1 MRLLGWLRRKPRA
14 PLEVTFGG
22 SSPRPRRVL
31 VTGAAGSVAGMVL
44 PLLRDQAQR
53 WRLTDS
59 RDAMP
64 SHLGEVRVQLLG
76 MGMQS
81 HGLFD
86 DVDAVVHLAGQA
98 KPAPVDVLRRR
109 NVEVLEWLLEEM
121 RAAGVRRLVYAS
133 SMHVMGGYSRFERVT
148 LDRPPMPSDAYG
160 ASKIEAESRIRSAA
174 LQSPLDA
181 LVLRMG
187 HVTTDVATAE
197 PGNWLAADDLA
208 RLIVIGLTHPHLG
221 VATVH
226 AVTPHRG
233 DDMGQ
238 AAFAA
243 QYGMAWRTDAPRYR
257 VAMRRLKQFYGADT
271 LARTLRGGT
280 FASGRA

>member
-1 MRLLGWLRRKPRA
+1 MRMFGWLRRAPRA
-14 PLEVTFGG
+14 PLEVTFGS

-31 VTGAAGSVAGMVL
+31 VTGAAGEVAGLVL

-59 RDAMP
+59 RNTMP
-64 SHLGEVRVQLLG
+64 DGIGEVRVQLLG
-76 MGMQS
+76 MGMPS

-86 DVDAVVHLAGQA
+86 EVDAVVHLAGQA
-98 KPAPVDVLRRR
+98 KPAPADVLRRR
-109 NVEVLEWLLEEM
+109 NVEVLEWLLDAM

-133 SMHVMGGYSRFERVT
+133 SMHVMGGYSRLERVT
-148 LDRPPMPSDAYG
+148 PDRPPLPSDAYG

-174 LQSPLDA
+174 AQGPLDA

-187 HVTTDVATAE
+187 HVTTVVEAAE

-208 RLIVIGLTHPHLG
+208 RLITIGLTHPRLG
-221 VATVH
+221 VTTVH

-243 QYGMAWRTDAPRYR
+243 QYGMSWRTDAPRYR
-257 VAMRRLKQFYGADT
+257 TAMRRLNQWYGNDA